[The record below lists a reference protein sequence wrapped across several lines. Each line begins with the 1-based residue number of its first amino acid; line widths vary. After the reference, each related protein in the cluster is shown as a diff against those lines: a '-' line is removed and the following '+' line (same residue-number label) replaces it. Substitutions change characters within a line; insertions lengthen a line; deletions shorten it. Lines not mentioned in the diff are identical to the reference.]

1 MKIADILSTKS
12 RVVHSVL
19 PWLTV
24 GEVVEQLNRFGIGA
38 VLVCDENGGVCA
50 ASCPSGTSCGRWAG
64 TGPAMLP
71 MPLTEIM
78 TQHVETT
85 TLDETVARAMARM
98 TAGRYRHLPVVR
110 KGEIVG
116 VVSIGDLVKNRV
128 REMELEVGHPARPRH
143 RPLLTGHRA
152 RRVPPGR
159 RPAVE
164 RSVELGRTRCGC
176 A

>member
-1 MKIADILSTKS
+1 MKIADILQHKS

-38 VLVCDENGGVCA
+38 VLVCDEK
-50 ASCPSGTSCGRWAG
+50 SGLRGIVSERDVVRALGRHGA
-64 TGPAMLP
+64 AMLP

-85 TLDETVARAMARM
+85 TLNETVAHAMARM
-98 TAGRYRHLPVVR
+98 TAGRYRHLPVVE
-110 KGEIVG
+110 KGAIVG

-128 REMELEVGHPARPRH
+128 REMEMEVGILRD
-143 RPLLTGHRA
+143 RA
-152 RRVPPGR
+152 I
-159 RPAVE
+159 AH
-164 RSVELGRTRCGC
+164 S
-176 A
+176 